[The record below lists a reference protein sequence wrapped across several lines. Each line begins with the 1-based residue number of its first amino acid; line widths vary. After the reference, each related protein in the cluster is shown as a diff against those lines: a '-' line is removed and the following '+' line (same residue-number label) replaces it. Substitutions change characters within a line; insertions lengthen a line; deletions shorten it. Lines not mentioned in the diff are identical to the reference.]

1 MGHKNRMNIARSEIV
16 LDKSDIQK
24 EICLWQVR
32 VSEKEK
38 ELSELSIQIQD
49 IKIALNLFLG
59 EYNSRV
65 GLLYVK
71 LDKLKLKIEEY
82 QTRIELAQG
91 KKVSQEDL
99 QLIEDE
105 VERKFSQEQRKVD
118 DLENEAFESSEEHRR
133 HLEEEKGYSLDDE
146 VQQECKTLYRKLA
159 RRFHPDMAKDEK
171 QRKEF
176 HKIFIAINEA
186 YKNSDLEILRKYMSQ
201 AEREEKI
208 AKETLEEKLI
218 RLKQDY
224 KLIAAVVAKLRAE
237 LEDLKASETYR
248 LKDTVDRAKLE
259 GKDLLQELAAK
270 IKEEIAEN
278 QALLERLVVMYRK
291 IIGGLAY

>member
-1 MGHKNRMNIARSEIV
+1 MVRSEIV
-16 LDKSDIQK
+16 PITSDVQK
-24 EICLWQVR
+24 EISDWEAH

-49 IKIALNLFLG
+49 IKITLNVFLG

-71 LDKLKLKIEEY
+71 LDKLKLKIKEY
-82 QTRIELAQG
+82 QRRIEIAQG
-91 KKVSQEDL
+91 KSVSQEDL
-99 QLIEDE
+99 KAIEDE
-105 VERKFSQEQRKVD
+105 VDEKFSQERHKVD
-118 DLENEAFESSEEHRR
+118 GLEGEAFESSEEYRK
-133 HLEEEKGYSLDDE
+133 HLEEEKREPLDDK

-159 RRFHPDMAKDEK
+159 RRFHPDMAKDNK

-186 YKNSDLEILRKYMSQ
+186 YKNGDLETLKKYMRQ

-208 AKETLEEKLI
+208 TKETPKEKLD
-218 RLKQDY
+218 RLKEDH
-224 KLIAAVVAKLRAE
+224 KIFLGIIAKLRAE
-237 LEDLKASETYR
+237 LEDLKASETYK
-248 LKDTVDRAKLE
+248 LKEKVDQAKKE
-259 GKDLLQELAAK
+259 DRDLLQKLAAN

-278 QALLERLVVMYRK
+278 QARIDELVADYRK
-291 IIGGLAY
+291 IIGGLAS